1 MKVVTMKDFEKE
13 SKRREFK
20 ENVKRKFSNA
30 VNFVSDHKEEIMIL
44 SPIIMAGIA
53 GVTKVSKGMIRNHN
67 LNKEQDLKELY
78 CYDRS
83 LGHYWK
89 LRKPL
94 SNNDWM
100 TINNRKKNGETLADI
115 LSSMNVL
122 D

>member
-100 TINNRKKNGETLADI
+100 TINDRKKNGETLADI

>member
-1 MKVVTMKDFEKE
+1 MKVVSMKDFERE

-20 ENVKRKFSNA
+20 ENAKQKISNA
-30 VNFVSDHKEEIMIL
+30 VNLVREHKEEIMIL
-44 SPIIMAGIA
+44 SPIIIAGIT

-94 SNNDWM
+94 SNNDWIA
-100 TINNRKKNGETLADI
+100 INDRKKNGETLADI

>member
-1 MKVVTMKDFEKE
+1 MKVVTMKDFEKG

-44 SPIIMAGIA
+44 TPIIIAGIT

-94 SNNDWM
+94 SNNDWIA
-100 TINNRKKNGETLADI
+100 INDRKKNGETLADI

>member
-1 MKVVTMKDFEKE
+1 MKVVSMKDFERE

-20 ENVKRKFSNA
+20 ENAKQKISNA
-30 VNFVSDHKEEIMIL
+30 VNFVREHKEEIMIL
-44 SPIIMAGIA
+44 SPIIIAGIT

-94 SNNDWM
+94 SNNDWIA
-100 TINNRKKNGETLADI
+100 INDRKKNGETLADI

>member
-53 GVTKVSKGMIRNHN
+53 GITKVSKGMIRNHN

-83 LGHYWK
+83 LGRYWK
-89 LRKPL
+89 LQKPL
-94 SNNDWM
+94 SNNDWI
-100 TINNRKKNGETLADI
+100 TINDRKKNGETLADI

>member
-20 ENVKRKFSNA
+20 ENVKQRLSNA
-30 VNFVSDHKEEIMIL
+30 GNFVREYKEEFMIL
-44 SPIIMAGIA
+44 SPIIIAGIT
-53 GVTKVSKGMIRNHN
+53 GVMKVSKGMIRNHN
-67 LNKEQDLKELY
+67 LSKEQDLKELY

-94 SNNDWM
+94 SNNDWI
-100 TINNRKKNGETLADI
+100 TINDRKKNGETLADI

>member
-94 SNNDWM
+94 SNNDWI
-100 TINNRKKNGETLADI
+100 TINDRKKNGETLADI

>member
-1 MKVVTMKDFEKE
+1 MKVVTMKDFERE

-67 LNKEQDLKELY
+67 LNKEQDMKELY

-94 SNNDWM
+94 SNNDWIA
-100 TINNRKKNGETLADI
+100 INDRKKNGETLADI

>member
-1 MKVVTMKDFEKE
+1 MKVVSMKDFERE

-20 ENVKRKFSNA
+20 ENVKQKISNA
-30 VNFVSDHKEEIMIL
+30 VNFVREHKEEIMIL
-44 SPIIMAGIA
+44 SSIIIAGIT

-94 SNNDWM
+94 SNNDWIA
-100 TINNRKKNGETLADI
+100 INDRKKNGETLADI
-115 LSSMNVL
+115 LSSMNAL

>member
-1 MKVVTMKDFEKE
+1 MKVVSMKDFERE

-20 ENVKRKFSNA
+20 ENVKQKISNA
-30 VNFVSDHKEEIMIL
+30 VNFVREHKEEITIL
-44 SPIIMAGIA
+44 SPIIIAGIT

-94 SNNDWM
+94 SNNDWIA
-100 TINNRKKNGETLADI
+100 INDRKKNGETLADI

>member
-13 SKRREFK
+13 SKRKEFK

-44 SPIIMAGIA
+44 TPIIIAGIT

>member
-1 MKVVTMKDFEKE
+1 MKVVSMKDFERE

-20 ENVKRKFSNA
+20 ENVKQKLSNA
-30 VNFVSDHKEEIMIL
+30 GNFVREYKEEFMIL
-44 SPIIMAGIA
+44 SPIIIAGIT

-94 SNNDWM
+94 SNNDWIA
-100 TINNRKKNGETLADI
+100 INDRKKNGETLADI

>member
-94 SNNDWM
+94 SNNDWI
-100 TINNRKKNGETLADI
+100 TINDRKKNGEALADI

>member
-44 SPIIMAGIA
+44 SPIIIAGIA

-67 LNKEQDLKELY
+67 LNKEKDLKELY

-100 TINNRKKNGETLADI
+100 TINDRKKNGETLADI